1 MAKRRSSKKDRQPH
15 DAFENAVPADEMLL
29 DYTDEQ
35 LDVEA
40 ELAVE
45 ASARRKVIEV
55 MRPSDMLP
63 DRLQPRPSLLPPDI
77 AERFYSGE
85 IDCYEAAREWRKRA
99 RGDKGMTHRI
109 EGLLAMGDG
118 IEEHGQIKPI
128 TGSYVDF
135 PGSDMP
141 VFVIET
147 GERRFWSVVLRAVKR
162 RVAKE
167 TELEVEIVDKPSAAR
182 QVIENIQME
191 EPSAVGK
198 AREIAALILQSLGV
212 ERDWSIQDPY
222 EFYRQALSRPGRARL
237 PKGTWKEIGK
247 IMQLSE
253 RRLQQILSVL
263 RLHSHLLDKADLY
276 RLPDRVLRAILAED
290 GEKWEALMEG
300 AIQHQLSSEAI
311 EAAAAGEDIE
321 EIKELAEKVSKRRD
335 DTRRKPERIA
345 FGGIRRFA
353 RAAINVSDD
362 KSRRRML
369 DDVADEVVVQ
379 GLADKL
385 IPLLK
390 ELTRLIEARQS
401 RL

>member
-15 DAFENAVPADEMLL
+15 DAFENAIPAEEMLL
-29 DYTDEQ
+29 DFADEQ
-35 LDVEA
+35 LDLATEPVVEA
-40 ELAVE
+40 P
-45 ASARRKVIEV
+45 ARRKAIEV

-77 AERFYSGE
+77 VGRFYSGE

-99 RGDKGMTHRI
+99 RSDKGMTQRI
-109 EGLLAMGDG
+109 NGLLAMGDG

-128 TGSYVDF
+128 TGSFMDL

-147 GERRFWSVVLRAVKR
+147 GERRFWSVVLRAVKSR
-162 RVAKE
+162 IVKE
-167 TELEVEIVDKPSAAR
+167 TGLEVEVVDKPSAVR

-198 AREIAALILQSLGV
+198 AREIAALILQSLGI
-212 ERDWSIQDPY
+212 ERDWSIDDPY
-222 EFYRQALSRPGRARL
+222 DFYRQALSRPGRARL

-247 IMQLSE
+247 IMQLSD

-263 RLHSHLLDKADLY
+263 RLHTHLLDRADLY
-276 RLPDRVLRAILAED
+276 RIPDRVIRAILAENE
-290 GEKWEALMEG
+290 EKWEALMEG
-300 AIQHQLSSEAI
+300 AIEHKLSSEAI
-311 EAAAAGEDIE
+311 EAAAVGEDIE
-321 EIKELAEKVSKRRD
+321 EIKGLAEKASKRKD
-335 DTRRKPERIA
+335 DARRKPERIA

-353 RAAINVSDD
+353 RAAINVSDE
-362 KSRRRML
+362 KSRKRIL

-385 IPLLK
+385 LPLLK
-390 ELTRLIEARQS
+390 ELTRLIEARRS
-401 RL
+401 RS